1 MKLCEQCGTAEIPST
16 GKGNNKRQYCAE
28 CAAERVRASRHARL
42 RRQRRLRAAEPHPR
56 FTGRKRRTCL
66 KCGKEFLSAWAGNRR
81 CPHCKEDPLWLN
93 ASIMLPKRLWLPS
106 GEAPTDE

>member
-16 GKGNNKRQYCAE
+16 SKRSHRRFCAE
-28 CAAERVRASRHARL
+28 CLAARDRANRHARR

-66 KCGKEFLSAWAGNRR
+66 TCGKEFSSAWAGNRR
-81 CPHCKEDPLWLN
+81 CPHCKEDPLWRDC
-93 ASIMLPKRLWLPS
+93 SWRMPMRLWLPS
-106 GEAPTDE
+106 GEAPDNE